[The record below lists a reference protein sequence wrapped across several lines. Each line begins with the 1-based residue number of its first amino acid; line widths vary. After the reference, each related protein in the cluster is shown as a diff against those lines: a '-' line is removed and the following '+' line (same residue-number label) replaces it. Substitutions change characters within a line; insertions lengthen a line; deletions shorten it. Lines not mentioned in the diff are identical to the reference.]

1 MKNQYE
7 YDVALSFASEDEQP
21 VELLANLLKRG
32 GHSCFYAKHE
42 EAMLWGK
49 NLHEHLSFVYKDQAR
64 YCVMFLSQHYARK
77 LWPKLERESA
87 QARAFEEN
95 HEYILPIRLD
105 DTEIPGI
112 LPTTGYLDLRSKS
125 IKNIYLI
132 LLEKMSDTYQVIGK
146 WWDGKWKK
154 NVMLYQKDNR
164 IFMAQDLSKEEEE
177 QIQLLRDIDILPS
190 NTDIDMMPVIDEME
204 KCSLPSHSPGIL
216 AVDGTQDKMDESQ
229 WTAYGIKARIG
240 RNDNKYV
247 VNREDGNLYYFKN
260 CEFEQCDFDRVMRA
274 L

>member
-21 VELLANLLKRG
+21 VEQLANLLKRG

-154 NVMLYQKDNR
+154 SVMLYQKDNR
-164 IFMAQDLSKEEEE
+164 IFMVDDLSTV
-177 QIQLLRDIDILPS
+177 PS

-204 KCSLPSHSPGIL
+204 KCSLPSHLPEIL
-216 AVDGTQDKMDESQ
+216 AFDGTRDRMDESQ
-229 WTAYGIKARIG
+229 WTAYGIKDRIG

-260 CEFEQCDFDRVMRA
+260 CEFGPCDFDRVMSA

>member
-1 MKNQYE
+1 
-7 YDVALSFASEDEQP
+7 
-21 VELLANLLKRG
+21 
-32 GHSCFYAKHE
+32 
-42 EAMLWGK
+42 MLWGK
-49 NLHEHLSFVYKDQAR
+49 NLHEHLSVVYKDQAR

-77 LWPKLERESA
+77 LWPRLERESA

-95 HEYILPIRLD
+95 REYILPIRLD

-125 IKNIYLI
+125 IKDIYLI

-154 NVMLYQKDNR
+154 SVMLYQKDNR

-177 QIQLLRDIDILPS
+177 QIQLLRDILPS

-204 KCSLPSHSPGIL
+204 KCSLPSYSPPEIL
-216 AVDGTQDKMDESQ
+216 AFGGGTRDRMDESQ
-229 WTAYGIKARIG
+229 WTAYGIKDRIG
-240 RNDNKYV
+240 RHDNKYV
-247 VNREDGNLYYFKN
+247 VNREDGNLYFYTN
-260 CEFEQCDFDRVMRA
+260 CEFGPCDFDRVMRKVI
-274 L
+274 

>member
-1 MKNQYE
+1 MKNQYK

-21 VELLANLLKRG
+21 VEQLANLLKRG

-125 IKNIYLI
+125 IKDIYLI

-146 WWDGKWKK
+146 WRDGKWKK
-154 NVMLYQKDNR
+154 SVMLYQKDNR
-164 IFMAQDLSKEEEE
+164 IFMAQDLSKEAEE
-177 QIQLLRDIDILPS
+177 QIQLLRDILPS
-190 NTDIDMMPVIDEME
+190 NKDIDMMPVIDEME
-204 KCSLPSHSPGIL
+204 KCSLPSHLPEIL
-216 AVDGTQDKMDESQ
+216 AFDGTRDRMDESQ
-229 WTAYGIKARIG
+229 WTAYGIKDRIG

-260 CEFEQCDFDRVMRA
+260 CEFGPCDFDRVMSA

>member
-1 MKNQYE
+1 MKNQHKF
-7 YDVALSFASEDEQP
+7 DVALSFASEDKQP
-21 VELLANLLKRG
+21 VEQLANLLKRG
-32 GHSCFYAKHE
+32 GHSYFYAKHE

-49 NLHEHLSFVYKDQAR
+49 NLQEHLSVVYKDQAR

-87 QARAFEEN
+87 QARALEEN
-95 HEYILPIRLD
+95 REYILPIRLD

-125 IKNIYLI
+125 IKDIYLI

-146 WWDGKWKK
+146 WWDDKLKEH
-154 NVMLYQKDNR
+154 VMLYKKDNR
-164 IFMAQDLSKEEEE
+164 IFMANDLS
-177 QIQLLRDIDILPS
+177 IDIDIH
-190 NTDIDMMPVIDEME
+190 EME
-204 KCSLPSHSPGIL
+204 KCPLPPRLPDIL
-216 AVDGTQDKMDESQ
+216 AFEGTQDKMDEAQ
-229 WTAYGIKARIG
+229 WVAYGMKARIG
-240 RNDNKYV
+240 RHDNKYV

-260 CEFEQCDFDRVMRA
+260 CEFGPCNFDRVMGA

>member
-1 MKNQYE
+1 MKNQHKF
-7 YDVALSFASEDEQP
+7 DVALSFASEDEQP
-21 VELLANLLKRG
+21 VEGLANLLKRG
-32 GHSCFYAKHE
+32 GHSYFYAKHE
-42 EAMLWGK
+42 EAMLWGR
-49 NLHEHLSFVYKDQAR
+49 NLHEHLSVVYKDQAR

-95 HEYILPIRLD
+95 REYILPIRLD

-125 IKNIYLI
+125 IKDIYLI

-146 WWDGKWKK
+146 WRDGKWKK
-154 NVMLYQKDNR
+154 NVMLYKKDNR

-177 QIQLLRDIDILPS
+177 QIQLLRDILPS

-204 KCSLPSHSPGIL
+204 KCSLPSHLPGIL
-216 AVDGTQDKMDESQ
+216 AFEGTQDKMDESQ
-229 WTAYGIKARIG
+229 WTAYGIKDRIG
-240 RNDNKYV
+240 RHDNKYV
-247 VNREDGNLYYFKN
+247 VNREDGNLYFYTN
-260 CEFEQCDFDRVMRA
+260 CEFGPCDFDRVMRKVI
-274 L
+274 